1 MRPRSGG
8 FSGLALALVA
18 FGILLLLRQTGVI
31 PEDIRIWPIVV
42 LAIGVG
48 MLAAV
53 FSGRYSGT
61 GLVVPFVLIDVGIVE
76 LLKDTETLDPD
87 FSVWPSLLIAIGAGV
102 LLGGIALRRAT
113 SRGSEEP
120 VTFRVPMPPE
130 GRGVDSARL
139 RVPPRRGGAAGGCR
153 LGLPL
158 DRGADV
164 HRRAGPAG
172 GAGRRRAGGHAAVG
186 VRRRAPGMAARGAP
200 VGPAAEARVPAGPR
214 VRDWRRTLRDR
225 PVRPAGRLGAGAHG
239 RQLDGPDPL
248 GAGAHRRAHPCR
260 PGSGSPAGCRPSAW
274 TNGGS
279 PGPATSGSPL
289 NGTRLPTAP
298 TSWSRAARAASLWGD
313 RRLAVDQVTA
323 AGSSP
328 SRIAGSGSG
337 SHR

>member
-18 FGILLLLRQTGVI
+18 FGILLVLRQTGVI

-61 GLVVPFVLIDVGIVE
+61 GLVVPFVLIDVVIVE

-139 RVPPRRGGAAGGCR
+139 RVR
-153 LGLPL
+153 
-158 DRGADV
+158 
-164 HRRAGPAG
+164 H
-172 GAGRRRAGGHAAVG
+172 
-186 VRRRAPGMAARGAP
+186 
-200 VGPAAEARVPAGPR
+200 
-214 VRDWRRTLRDR
+214 
-225 PVRPAGRLGAGAHG
+225 GAGALRVAAGSDFRSIAVLTYTGGLDQRVERDGDVLVATLQSEFGGGHRGWRPGERRWDLLLKPGFPLDLEFETGAGHSEIDLSGLLAGSVLVHG

-248 GAGAHRRAHPCR
+248 GAGAHRRAHPGRRRVGGR
-260 PGSGSPAGCRPSAW
+260 PRAPLDAGPDPVLRRAVVRPRGRTAVP
-274 TNGGS
+274 
-279 PGPATSGSPL
+279 PG
-289 NGTRLPTAP
+289 R
-298 TSWSRAARAASLWGD
+298 
-313 RRLAVDQVTA
+313 RRLAV
-323 AGSSP
+323 P
-328 SRIAGSGSG
+328 
-337 SHR
+337 

>member
-18 FGILLLLRQTGVI
+18 FGILLVLRQTGVI

-139 RVPPRRGGAAGGCR
+139 RVRHGAGALRVAAGSDFRSIAVLTYTGGLDQRVERDGDVLVATLQSEFGGGHRGWRPGERRWDLLLKPGFPLDLEFETGAGHSEIDLSGLLAGSVLVHTGASSTVLTLSERGRIGVRIQAGAASV
-153 LGLPL
+153 
-158 DRGADV
+158 DV
-164 HRRAGPAG
+164 HVPPSMPARIRFSGGLSSVRVDERRFPRAGDVWQSPEWDAAADRADIVVEG
-172 GAGRRRAGGHAAVG
+172 GAGSFTVG
-186 VRRRAPGMAARGAP
+186 
-200 VGPAAEARVPAGPR
+200 
-214 VRDWRRTLRDR
+214 
-225 PVRPAGRLGAGAHG
+225 
-239 RQLDGPDPL
+239 
-248 GAGAHRRAHPCR
+248 
-260 PGSGSPAGCRPSAW
+260 
-274 TNGGS
+274 
-279 PGPATSGSPL
+279 
-289 NGTRLPTAP
+289 
-298 TSWSRAARAASLWGD
+298 
-313 RRLAVDQVTA
+313 
-323 AGSSP
+323 
-328 SRIAGSGSG
+328 
-337 SHR
+337 